1 MTMEEKDSIFDSIR
15 NSIMLA
21 GEDPNAL
28 GKGLKELSKLESKF
42 VKYAKSMKEVLA
54 VHAKMNTEMAELKET
69 NIAQQNEI
77 LQAKDNAGK
86 SEKTIIKLKRINQKL
101 NKLNKKKKNV
111 QIRKLAASKIESRE
125 NSSGSIVSEIN
136 KIKGETEYSTK

>member
-101 NKLNKKKKNV
+101 KK
-111 QIRKLAASKIESRE
+111 
-125 NSSGSIVSEIN
+125 
-136 KIKGETEYSTK
+136 